1 MSENNL
7 DNGVVNAGLGAVSSE
22 SAQSEARGWDKY
34 KYIYPPNARG
44 Q

>member
-34 KYIYPPNARG
+34 KYI
-44 Q
+44 